1 MRLTPAAASSG
12 CGEGLAAH
20 AHHEIHRL
28 RERRAHGAHRGEVRQ
43 PRREQHVGA
52 GALEGLQAPHRIVK
66 IGAAVQEILGAR
78 GEGERERTGGVPPA
92 PRRPRARPPARTR
105 RWARPA
111 RRSHPRSRRRRA
123 RRRPPGGWSRRTPP
137 GHAPKPFSRS
147 AATGSALTEAMRR
160 AWARA
165 SSRVRPPSC
174 LPKRRRRRRARGR
187 QGRKPQLRHDRRG
200 TAVPDIRNDE
210 GSGGLVQRAKL
221 ERLVVLA
228 GHAMG
233 PSQAVRPDD
242 CVTITPPAATP

>member
-28 RERRAHGAHRGEVRQ
+28 RERRAHGAHGGEVRQ

-78 GEGERERTGGVPPA
+78 GEGERKGQAACRL
-92 PRRPRARPPARTR
+92 RR
-105 RWARPA
+105 
-111 RRSHPRSRRRRA
+111 
-123 RRRPPGGWSRRTPP
+123 G
-137 GHAPKPFSRS
+137 GHALDRLRELVDGRALL
-147 AATGSALTEAMRR
+147 AARILDRGADEPGVGRQADGLGARFRGMTKAVLQIGRHRQRAHRGDEARMGQGLL
-160 AWARA
+160 AREA
-165 SSRVRPPSC
+165 AVV
-174 LPKRRRRRRARGR
+174 LAQGRRRRRARGR
-187 QGRKPQLRHDRRG
+187 QGRKPQLRHDRSG
-200 TAVPDIRNDE
+200 ATVPDIRNDE

-228 GHAMG
+228 GHAMD
-233 PSQAVRPDD
+233 PSQTVRPDD
-242 CVTITPPAATP
+242 CVTIAPPAATP